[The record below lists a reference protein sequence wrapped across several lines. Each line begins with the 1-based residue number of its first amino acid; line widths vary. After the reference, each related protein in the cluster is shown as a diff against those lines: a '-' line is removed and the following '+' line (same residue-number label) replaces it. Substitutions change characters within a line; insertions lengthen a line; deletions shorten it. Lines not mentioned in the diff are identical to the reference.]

1 MCPQI
6 KINMPYTSIIHYN
19 NIIAKLYIVNNFQK
33 DLIKKILKIHYKKN
47 L

>member
-1 MCPQI
+1 
-6 KINMPYTSIIHYN
+6 MPYSSIINYN
-19 NIIAKLYIVNNFQK
+19 KIMAKLYIVNNFQK